1 MSHIKD
7 RLADYHDW
15 MKKLTERHEMITSED
30 VLDMIEQLQDDLEQ
44 DEKEN
49 GWIPVDERLPET
61 DDYILLSFANYSI
74 PLVGRYEEDK
84 DGGGNFY
91 VGDDLI
97 SCLGNDLYV
106 NAWMSLPKCY
116 EED

>member
-1 MSHIKD
+1 MSSKSKIYNYIKRTINPYGKPFD
-7 RLADYHDW
+7 GTAYDLGVKIMDF
-15 MKKLTERHEMITSED
+15 
-30 VLDMIEQLQDDLEQ
+30 IENMD

>member
-1 MSHIKD
+1 MSDGMTLVQNEYGTFSEYVNTYDVVIHCETEEERKKAIE
-7 RLADYHDW
+7 RLES
-15 MKKLTERHEMITSED
+15 T
-30 VLDMIEQLQDDLEQ
+30 
-44 DEKEN
+44 N
-49 GWIPVDERLPET
+49 WIPVDERLPET

-106 NAWMSLPKCY
+106 NAWTPLPKCY